1 MTKPA
6 NFSFEQGFAS
16 WSRML
21 SKSKDKPA
29 TLTVI
34 AEEAA
39 RFISMGCPKQLA
51 ADEATER
58 AISYGLA
65 ADVVQEALADALDPP
80 LRVPW
85 DAGKRNGTYAPNRLH
100 ATLDLEAE
108 RPPPTGPILTLAEW
122 LARDLPVADPILG
135 HWLTTTSRVLLT
147 APTGLGKT
155 MLGVGVGFAISAG
168 TGFLHWRGIR
178 PARVLFIDGE
188 MSGRLL
194 KQRLADEASRLGIR
208 PDGMHA
214 FSHEDVE
221 NFAPL
226 NTPAGHACINAVIE
240 RIGELDLI
248 LTIEVYF
255 TEGRFPISK
264 TTARLRRCGK
274 ARR

>member
-6 NFSFEQGFAS
+6 SFSFEQGFAS
-16 WSRML
+16 WWRML

-65 ADVVQEALADALDPP
+65 ADVAQKALADALDPP
-80 LRVPW
+80 LRVPR
-85 DAGKRNGTYAPNRLH
+85 DAGKRNGTHAANRLH

-122 LARDLPVADPILG
+122 LERDLPVADPILG

-155 MLGVGVGFAISAG
+155 MLGVSVGFAISAG

-194 KQRLADEASRLGIR
+194 KQRLTDEASRLGIR

-226 NTPAGHACINAVIE
+226 NTPS
-240 RIGELDLI
+240 
-248 LTIEVYF
+248 T
-255 TEGRFPISK
+255 P
-264 TTARLRRCGK
+264 
-274 ARR
+274 